1 MCSILTR
8 IPKLSKIKKQ
18 IKQDMASW
26 EIVTTQEINK
36 QIMGQI

>member
-1 MCSILTR
+1 MCSLLIR
-8 IPKLSKIKKQ
+8 IPKLSEVKKQ